1 MFICTISVF
10 NRYGKQL
17 LDEMLQPHSLDWRDL
32 VAILVL
38 EQIPGASQSRLIPFL
53 QTDKANVTKI
63 LKALEEKGLINRKVN
78 PQDKRN
84 RACSLTEQGQ
94 SLAPKLYKVLQEW
107 EAICFQGIP
116 EAEVEQFKA
125 TSEKITKTM
134 MADQS
139 FNERE
144 GQ

>member
-10 NRYGKQL
+10 NRYGKQV
-17 LDEMLQPHSLDWRDL
+17 LDDMLTPYSLDWRDL

-63 LKALEEKGLINRKVN
+63 LKALEGKGLINREIDQ
-78 PQDKRN
+78 QDKRS

-116 EAEVEQFKA
+116 EAEVEQFKR

-144 GQ
+144 EK

>member
-38 EQIPGASQSRLIPFL
+38 EQIPGAAQSRLIPFL

-63 LKALEEKGLINRKVN
+63 LKALEQKRLINR
-78 PQDKRN
+78 QIDQTDKRS

-116 EAEVEQFKA
+116 EAEAEQFKR
-125 TSEKITKTM
+125 TSEKITRTM

>member
-17 LDEMLQPHSLDWRDL
+17 LDDMLQPYSLDWRDL

-63 LKALEEKGLINRKVN
+63 LKALEEKELINRKVN